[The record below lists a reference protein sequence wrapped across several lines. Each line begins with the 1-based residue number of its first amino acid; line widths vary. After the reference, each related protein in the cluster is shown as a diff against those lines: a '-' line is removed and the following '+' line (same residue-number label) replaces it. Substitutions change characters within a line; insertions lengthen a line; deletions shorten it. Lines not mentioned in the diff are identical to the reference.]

1 MIFHPETNTDLVIAQ
16 KKSFDYSNYIRNKRQ
31 QTELSKTEQLK
42 VQKNEE
48 ALEFQANKD
57 KKESELYAKTA
68 KKRAARQKKLN
79 KLKQAK
85 INKPELASKK

>member
-1 MIFHPETNTDLVIAQ
+1 MVAQ

-31 QTELSKTEQLK
+31 QTELSNAEQLEI
-42 VQKNEE
+42 QKSKE
-48 ALEFQANKD
+48 ALEFQAKKD

-79 KLKQAK
+79 KLKQSK
-85 INKPELASKK
+85 INKPELTNEK